1 MSPAFG
7 HEEVWIHGESC
18 SRQEIGNV
26 DGVQG
31 AFQKTPLEAR
41 ERGQTPWEA
50 ESRKEL
56 WTRLGQSSRVT
67 HRREA
72 VREQEVWW
80 GRRERVSCPHHL
92 SVSAT
97 EKLGGCCLVKLLFI
111 LGA

>member
-18 SRQEIGNV
+18 SGQEVGNV

-41 ERGQTPWEA
+41 ERGQTTWEA

-56 WTRLGQSSRVT
+56 WTRPGQSRRVT

-72 VREQEVWW
+72 IREQEVW
-80 GRRERVSCPHHL
+80 GRGG
-92 SVSAT
+92 
-97 EKLGGCCLVKLLFI
+97 GGCPALITYQSVQRRNWVAI
-111 LGA
+111 AS